1 MKILFVANRVP
12 YPPFRGDKL
21 KIFNLA
27 SELCEQHELH
37 LITIAENLE
46 DLKSIEI
53 LKNPIE
59 NAHGKKVK
67 LFKSITVEYQPKWK
81 SSMKAVLGFF
91 SHRPLQV
98 AFFRTSKFQRSLN
111 QLLQKENFDAIH
123 VQHIRMAQ
131 YFEGHSN
138 LENVILDLPDA
149 FSLYWKRRIEKSHN
163 FFHKWFTT
171 FEFQRLFKYELQMI
185 PKFKKVLVCSRED
198 QQYLI
203 ENTGIQVELLQNG
216 VNTEVFAPRQH
227 SFIRNRVLFTGNM
240 DYAPNIDAVSY
251 FVEEIWPKVLV
262 KVPNARFVIAGQR
275 PVAKVL
281 SLKSENIDVTGFIPN
296 LADEYAKAHV
306 VVSPLRIGAGTQ
318 NKVLEALSM
327 NIPVVSTN
335 VGYSGLELEHD
346 EGIAL
351 SLNSDEFAENVIN
364 LLCDDD
370 FRNNLGINGGE
381 KIRTRFSW
389 QGIAIQLQSYF
400 QQITGSN

>member
-1 MKILFVANRVP
+1 
-12 YPPFRGDKL
+12 
-21 KIFNLA
+21 
-27 SELCEQHELH
+27 
-37 LITIAENLE
+37 
-46 DLKSIEI
+46 
-53 LKNPIE
+53 
-59 NAHGKKVK
+59 
-67 LFKSITVEYQPKWK
+67 
-81 SSMKAVLGFF
+81 
-91 SHRPLQV
+91 
-98 AFFRTSKFQRSLN
+98 LN

-163 FFHKWFTT
+163 FFHKWFTK

-227 SFIRNRVLFTGNM
+227 PFIRNRVLFTGNM

-335 VGYSGLELEHD
+335 VGYSGLELEKN

-351 SLNSDEFAENVIN
+351 SLNSDEFAENVIK

-389 QGIAIQLQSYF
+389 QGIALQLQSYF